1 VAEAREAHRLDPVSQ
16 TTNGLQGYVYFLS
29 RRFDEA
35 ISQLQNTIALYPD
48 AAFNHSVLAACYEQ
62 KHMYPEAFNEYLKAD
77 AIVGVPSQA
86 LAEHRR
92 AFAASGFNGYLG
104 EELLA
109 QTEESRRFYPY
120 GRAEVYARL
129 GQKDLAL
136 EWLEKAYR
144 SRKHDLAFLNV
155 NPQLDSLRSD
165 SRFQDLLRRIGLSVN
180 SPLNR

>member
-1 VAEAREAHRLDPVSQ
+1 
-16 TTNGLQGYVYFLS
+16 
-29 RRFDEA
+29 
-35 ISQLQNTIALYPD
+35 
-48 AAFNHSVLAACYEQ
+48 
-62 KHMYPEAFNEYLKAD
+62 MYPEAFNEYLKTD

-86 LAEHRR
+86 LADHRR

-129 GQKDLAL
+129 GQTDLAL

-144 SRKHDLAFLNV
+144 SRQHDLAFLKV

-165 SRFQDLLRRIGLSVN
+165 PRFQDLLRRIGLPVN

>member
-1 VAEAREAHRLDPVSQ
+1 
-16 TTNGLQGYVYFLS
+16 LQGYVYFLS

-35 ISQLQNTIALYPD
+35 ISQLQNTIALYPN

-62 KHMYPEAFNEYLKAD
+62 KHMYPEAFKEYLKAD
-77 AIVGVPSQA
+77 AIVGVSSQA

-129 GQKDLAL
+129 GQTDLAL

-180 SPLNR
+180 SPLNK

>member
-1 VAEAREAHRLDPVSQ
+1 VS
-16 TTNGLQGYVYFLS
+16 
-29 RRFDEA
+29 D
-35 ISQLQNTIALYPD
+35 
-48 AAFNHSVLAACYEQ
+48 AFNAHAQTYDATFACSTPCITPIASPMAVSFPGPTVDMFYSAL
-62 KHMYPEAFNEYLKAD
+62 PTTINVGPFAGTD
-77 AIVGVPSQA
+77 AYNDPYFYILGQA
-86 LAEHRR
+86 LVEHRR
-92 AFAASGFNGYLG
+92 AFASSGFNGYLG

-129 GQKDLAL
+129 GQTDLAL

-144 SRKHDLAFLNV
+144 SRKHDLAFLKV

-180 SPLNR
+180 SPLTK